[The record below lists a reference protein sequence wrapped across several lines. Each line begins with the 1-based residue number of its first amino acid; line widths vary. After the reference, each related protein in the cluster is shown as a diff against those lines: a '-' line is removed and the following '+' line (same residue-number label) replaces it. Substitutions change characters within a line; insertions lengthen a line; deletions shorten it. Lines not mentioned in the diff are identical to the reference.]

1 MDSAGSPRLYTIG
14 AYGFDAEGFFAA
26 LQEAEIDLFCDIRL
40 RRGMRGAAYAFANSQ
55 RLQTRL
61 AELGI
66 RYLHRP
72 DLAPSRDL
80 RARQEAADEAAGISK
95 RQRTALGEAFRAG
108 YESEVLAELHSA
120 ALLAELQPARRI
132 VFFCVEGHPAACH
145 RSLLTARLAQDLG
158 VEVRHIEP

>member
-1 MDSAGSPRLYTIG
+1 MDAARIPRLYTIG

-26 LQEAEIDLFCDIRL
+26 LQEAGIDLFCDIRL
-40 RRGMRGAAYAFANSQ
+40 RRGMRGATYAFANSQ
-55 RLQTRL
+55 RLQARL

-80 RARQEAADEAAGISK
+80 RARQEAADRAAGLGK
-95 RQRTALGEAFRAG
+95 RQRTALGATFRAG
-108 YESEVLAELHSA
+108 YESEVLAELDSA

-132 VFFCVEGHPAACH
+132 VFFCVEGRPEACH
-145 RSLLTARLAQDLG
+145 RSLLTARLAQDLD